1 MKNANNM
8 KKILVSILAAVAVAS
23 AAAQT
28 QAAYFMEG
36 TTFRSRF
43 NPAFAPLRGYVN
55 IPGISGFAVNTDGGL
70 SLDAVVKRSRNG
82 ELTSILSPSV
92 PAGQA
97 LAGLSRG
104 MNSLNANS
112 TVNILGFGMY
122 TRNRRNF
129 WSVDVNAHV
138 ETAFD
143 VPYEFFDFIKNGN
156 SNSIRGMQVCLDTY
170 VDVGFNYS
178 MPLTDRLYVGARVKF
193 LVGLGRAQMQL
204 DRMDVSLRDELWYA
218 TAAAHMDF
226 YSNGSVVKV
235 KDNGEF
241 DSFEFGMGGP
251 AGYGA
256 AIDLGATYDVLDNL
270 QVSLAV
276 NDLGFIS
283 WNKGSAY
290 NFATT
295 SQTITFGGVDVD
307 VEGDG
312 AGGVQ
317 TTTGDVDF
325 TLEDMKFLQGES
337 RGATRM
343 VRATLNAGVEYEL
356 WRHKIGLGLLYHAR
370 MGGYKSSHNLTAS
383 VNFHPVRWF
392 TLTPSYTFNNNSA
405 HAVGLALNLC
415 PNWINFFLATDMLL
429 SQHGRYFIPY
439 KQSRMN
445 FTVGIGIPLG
455 PRSFRIDEYVKESEY
470 TAYACREA
478 RRAQRKADRAR
489 RRYGN

>member
-1 MKNANNM
+1 
-8 KKILVSILAAVAVAS
+8 
-23 AAAQT
+23 
-28 QAAYFMEG
+28 
-36 TTFRSRF
+36 
-43 NPAFAPLRGYVN
+43 
-55 IPGISGFAVNTDGGL
+55 
-70 SLDAVVKRSRNG
+70 
-82 ELTSILSPSV
+82 
-92 PAGQA
+92 
-97 LAGLSRG
+97 
-104 MNSLNANS
+104 
-112 TVNILGFGMY
+112 
-122 TRNRRNF
+122 
-129 WSVDVNAHV
+129 
-138 ETAFD
+138 
-143 VPYEFFDFIKNGN
+143 
-156 SNSIRGMQVCLDTY
+156 
-170 VDVGFNYS
+170 
-178 MPLTDRLYVGARVKF
+178 
-193 LVGLGRAQMQL
+193 
-204 DRMDVSLRDELWYA
+204 DRMDVSRRDELWYA

-235 KDNGEF
+235 KDDGEF

-256 AIDLGATYDVLDNL
+256 AIDLGATYDVLENL

-283 WNKGSAY
+283 WKKSAAY

-317 TTTGDVDF
+317 TSTGDVDF
-325 TLEDMKFLQGES
+325 SLEDMKFMQGES

-343 VRATLNAGVEYEL
+343 VRATVNAGVEYEV
-356 WRHKIGLGLLYHAR
+356 WRHKVGLGLLYHAR

-415 PNWINFFLATDMLL
+415 PNWINLFLATDMLL
-429 SQHGRYFIPY
+429 SRHGRYFIPY

-445 FTVGIGIPLG
+445 FTFGVGVPIGR
-455 PRSFRIDEYVKESEY
+455 RSFRIDEYVKESEY
-470 TAYACREA
+470 IDYACREA
-478 RRAQRKADRAR
+478 RRAQRRADRASR
-489 RRYGN
+489 RAN

>member
-1 MKNANNM
+1 M
-8 KKILVSILAAVAVAS
+8 KKILLSILAVAAVAS

-36 TTFRSRF
+36 TTFRNRF

-55 IPGISGFAVNTDGGL
+55 IPGLGGMSVSTDGTL
-70 SLDAVVKRSRNG
+70 SADALFKRDGRGS
-82 ELTSILSPSV
+82 LSWILSSSV
-92 PAGQA
+92 PARQA
-97 LAGLSRG
+97 LSGLDRG
-104 MNSLNANS
+104 MNSLNAS
-112 TVNILGFGMY
+112 SSVNIFGFGMF
-122 TRNRRNF
+122 TRNHKNF
-129 WSVDVNAHV
+129 WSVDITAHV
-138 ETAFD
+138 ESGLD
-143 VPYEFFDFIKNGN
+143 VPYSFFDFIKTGS
-156 SNSIRGMQVCLDTY
+156 SNSIRDMQICLDTY

-178 MPLTDRLYVGARVKF
+178 MPLTDRLCVGARVKF
-193 LVGLGRAQMQL
+193 LVGLGRAQMMI
-204 DRMDVSLRDELWYA
+204 DRMDVSLRDDLWHA
-218 TAAAHMDF
+218 TAAAHMDI
-226 YSNGSVVKV
+226 YSNGSDVKV
-235 KDNGEF
+235 KENGEF
-241 DSFEFGMGGP
+241 DSFEFGIGGP

-256 AIDLGATYDVLDNL
+256 AIDLGAAYDVLDNL

-283 WNKGSAY
+283 WSRGAAY

-295 SQTITFGGVDVD
+295 SQSITFGGVDVD

-317 TTTGDVDF
+317 TTAGDVDF
-325 TLEDMKFLQGES
+325 SLEDMKFMQGES
-337 RGATRM
+337 RSSTRM
-343 VRATLNAGVEYEL
+343 VRATVNAGVEYEV
-356 WRHKIGLGLLYHAR
+356 WRHKVGLGLLYHAR

-415 PNWINFFLATDMLL
+415 PSWINFFLATDMLL
-429 SQHGRYFIPY
+429 SRHGRYFIPY

-445 FTVGIGIPLG
+445 FTFGLGVPVGR
-455 PRSFRIDEYVKESEY
+455 RSFRIDEYVKESEY
-470 TAYACREA
+470 TKYAAREE
-478 RRAQRKADRAR
+478 RRSARKADRNR